1 MIPESI
7 CCVQTKIDY
16 RCDPS
21 VSRMFYTIIFLK
33 SQFKIQQNNFKLA
46 VRLSE
51 DLLTIMNCILLI
63 QYFDVMWS
71 STMPIIIHSK
81 NIFFFVRR
89 KETLLNK
96 ECFNSVGKLVFCWN
110 HQINTA
116 VWVTERCGPVQ
127 WCDILLSALHHIC
140 ISGENYS
147 VHWDH
152 NVSWGGLAIVLLQ
165 STR

>member
-51 DLLTIMNCILLI
+51 DLLTVMNCILLI
-63 QYFDVMWS
+63 QYFDVM
-71 STMPIIIHSK
+71 
-81 NIFFFVRR
+81 
-89 KETLLNK
+89 
-96 ECFNSVGKLVFCWN
+96 
-110 HQINTA
+110 
-116 VWVTERCGPVQ
+116 
-127 WCDILLSALHHIC
+127 
-140 ISGENYS
+140 
-147 VHWDH
+147 
-152 NVSWGGLAIVLLQ
+152 
-165 STR
+165 